1 MDDNGIRQTLES
13 LLVADPDVMDRH
25 ELATL
30 TAQLGRL
37 RSWCAAT
44 EVRVARRTKQ
54 LAADGRCE
62 SAASLLSDDGRV
74 SSKDAH
80 SACDRETICA
90 TMPSFEDALATGA
103 VSAGHLDALAA
114 ATRNLND
121 HVLAEFVAL
130 QGDLL
135 SDASHQKVETF
146 ERNCRDL
153 ARHLTAQQQPR
164 ADADELDQQ
173 RNNSTVKRWTDKI
186 TGMRNT
192 LLSLDPLR
200 DAELWSA
207 VNAKL
212 AALRQTDGNTRTP
225 WAQLQVNALIATV
238 ACGDSVARVPEV
250 SVLIDHKTITSGLH
264 QNSICELDNG
274 TPIPVSTARRLCC
287 DAGILPIVLAT
298 NGEVLDVGQT
308 ARTATPAQRRALR
321 VMHRSCAHPDC
332 SVTYDNCRIH
342 HIEFFRNGGN
352 TDNDNMLPLC
362 EQHHHLVHEGGWKL
376 TMTKGRIATWQR
388 PDGAAWHS
396 GPTIDRRSAS
406 RTKPADRLQPAL
418 C

>member
-1 MDDNGIRQTLES
+1 
-13 LLVADPDVMDRH
+13 
-25 ELATL
+25 
-30 TAQLGRL
+30 
-37 RSWCAAT
+37 
-44 EVRVARRTKQ
+44 
-54 LAADGRCE
+54 
-62 SAASLLSDDGRV
+62 
-74 SSKDAH
+74 
-80 SACDRETICA
+80 
-90 TMPSFEDALATGA
+90 
-103 VSAGHLDALAA
+103 
-114 ATRNLND
+114 
-121 HVLAEFVAL
+121 
-130 QGDLL
+130 L

-250 SVLIDHKTITSGLH
+250 SVLIDYETITSGLH

-274 TPIPVSTARRLCC
+274 TPIPVSTARRVCC

-352 TDNDNMLPLC
+352 TDIDNMLPLC
-362 EQHHHLVHEGGWKL
+362 EQHHHLVHEGRWKL

-388 PDGAAWHS
+388 PDGTTWHS

-406 RTKPADRLQPAL
+406 RTRPADRLQPAR